1 MYLNDLDWQL
11 FKFQNI
17 LHKNTQKE
25 MRDRKE
31 IYFKVFI
38 VFFVS
43 RKITQHFTK
52 DDLNWH
58 PDILI

>member
-1 MYLNDLDWQL
+1 MYFNDLDWRL

-43 RKITQHFTK
+43 RKITRHFTK